1 MKLFGNGAN
10 TSCTGWTGPEHL
22 DDIVPN
28 LNSCVYSEEQWREM
42 IAVHDILTLICLY
55 LPQDNI
61 WMEKKPEWKA
71 EFVRYGLSLKKLVRG
86 VQKERSKCWDK
97 AKKLCHDALRIEHNL
112 TEEKYAVRKEKL
124 IRKRNAKA
132 KVMKKNIVHGVRL
145 SFYIWPNS
153 FSHLLYF
160 KVFNVWDSNRE

>member
-1 MKLFGNGAN
+1 MALTNIIH
-10 TSCTGWTGPEHL
+10 TGWTGPEHL

-97 AKKLCHDALRIEHNL
+97 AKKLCHDALRIEHKLN
-112 TEEKYAVRKEKL
+112 EEKDAARKEKL
-124 IRKRNAKA
+124 IKKRNAKA